1 MSITVCGINH
11 KTAPLSMREKV
22 VFSLEKLPLYLADL
36 LTLENIQEAVIL
48 STCNRSELY
57 CDIDDTEK
65 ALNWFCRQHQ
75 LARDEVEPFLYV
87 YQDQAAVS
95 HMMHVACGIDSMVL
109 GESQILGQMKN
120 AFSESC
126 AAGTVGPL
134 FNRLFQQIFAVA
146 KEVRT
151 NTSIGACPVSVAS
164 AAVGLAKQ
172 ITPEL
177 NTVLVVGAGDTVD
190 LLLRYLKTHNPKRIM
205 IVNRSLENA
214 EVLAKKHE
222 IESIDFSK
230 LHEALAVADIVI
242 SATGSALPI
251 ITKTMMQSVMPQR
264 QQAAITMLDI
274 AVPRDVDVTVGE
286 LAAVRLYC
294 IDDLKSII
302 QHNLRGREH
311 AADKA
316 REVIIQ
322 KTSDFMAWQ
331 KSLDLVAVTIR
342 AYRSQVEE
350 LCQAELIKAT
360 KQLQRGDD
368 PLQVM
373 SLFAYSFMNKLLHT
387 PSVQLRQAGV
397 DGRFDIL
404 QLAQQLF
411 AIPQSESELI

>member
-1 MSITVCGINH
+1 
-11 KTAPLSMREKV
+11 
-22 VFSLEKLPLYLADL
+22 
-36 LTLENIQEAVIL
+36 
-48 STCNRSELY
+48 
-57 CDIDDTEK
+57 
-65 ALNWFCRQHQ
+65 
-75 LARDEVEPFLYV
+75 
-87 YQDQAAVS
+87 
-95 HMMHVACGIDSMVL
+95 
-109 GESQILGQMKN
+109 
-120 AFSESC
+120 
-126 AAGTVGPL
+126 
-134 FNRLFQQIFAVA
+134 
-146 KEVRT
+146 
-151 NTSIGACPVSVAS
+151 VSVAS